1 MARVKGMQKIVG
13 SFANASFYTIQGS
26 DEVYV
31 RSKGGPSKRAIKT
44 KPQFEKLRRNNS
56 EWSACSKMGSN
67 MRTGYYYL
75 KHLEDYPIIGS
86 LNALAKK
93 IQLKDE
99 VGEHGHRSIC
109 LSKHK
114 DLLGGINL
122 SKKQVFESVLRVPVS
137 VSIDRAEGKR
147 AQIHIPS
154 IDTRMYLYNFRN
166 LPFFRLL
173 FCLGGVQDMIY
184 SETEKK
190 YLESLVYIDRVK
202 GLHISDWFSTNG
214 VIPEQNIELLYVDD
228 PEPIPEDFTLI
239 FTVGLE
245 FGKHGQDGQPEGV
258 KYAGCGKILRVE

>member
-1 MARVKGMQKIVG
+1 MAIVKGMQKIVG

-75 KHLEDYPIIGS
+75 KHLEDFPIIGS

-93 IQLKDE
+93 IQLLDE
-99 VGEHGHRSIC
+99 AGEHGHRSIY

-114 DLLGGINL
+114 DLLCGINL

-137 VSIDRAEGKR
+137 VTIDREAKR
-147 AQIHIPS
+147 VMVHVPS

-184 SETEKK
+184 SESEKK
-190 YLESLVYIDRVK
+190 YLESVVYLDREK
-202 GLHISDWFSTNG
+202 GLRISDWYSTNG
-214 VIPEQNIELLYVDD
+214 VIQEQDIELLYVDD
-228 PEPIPEDFTLI
+228 PDPVSEDFTFV

-245 FGKHGQDGQPEGV
+245 FGKQGADGNPEGV
-258 KYAGCGKILRVE
+258 KYAGCGKIMKVG